1 MRLKAKTRFGRTELP
16 ERQAEVLRASIRI
29 EWATLVFLVITI
41 ALVYLVL
48 GNSQAMKAAWIEDML
63 SLAPPLAFLIA
74 VRIVNRRPT
83 MRNPYGFH
91 RSVGVAHLVAGVAL
105 FTMGAY
111 LIVDSAAGLIAG
123 EHPPIGSVELFGN
136 VVWLGWLM
144 MGVMALTIPLPIY
157 FGRRKMALAKEL
169 HDKVLYADADMNKAD
184 WQTAAGSIVGVA
196 GIGLGLWWLDGA
208 AAIFIAA
215 SITWDGV
222 KNVRAA
228 ITDLMDSRATTFDD
242 GKPHPLGRQ
251 VTDRLRSLRWV
262 EDAGVRM
269 RDQGHVFHAEAF
281 VVPRR
286 GKVSLDDLTAARD
299 ALIALDWKLQD
310 VVVIPVDELPEEVG
324 GSRSGRQSER
334 NR

>member
-1 MRLKAKTRFGRTELP
+1 MTAKPRFGRTELP
-16 ERQAEVLRASIRI
+16 DRQAEVLKASIRI

-74 VRIVNRRPT
+74 VRIVNRTPT
-83 MRNPYGFH
+83 MRHPYGFH
-91 RSVGVAHLVAGVAL
+91 RSIGIAHLVAGVAL

-111 LIVDSAAGLIAG
+111 LIADSASGLIAA
-123 EHPPIGSVELFGN
+123 EHPPIGSVELFGH

-157 FGRRKMALAKEL
+157 FGRQKMALAKEL

-184 WQTAAGSIVGVA
+184 WQTAVGSIVGVA
-196 GIGLGLWWLDGA
+196 GIGVGLWWADSA

-215 SITWDGV
+215 SIVWDGV

-242 GKPHPLGRQ
+242 GAPHPLGRHI
-251 VTDRLRSLRWV
+251 VDELRTLRWV
-262 EDAGVRM
+262 EDAGVRL

-281 VVPRR
+281 VVSRW
-286 GKVSLDDLTAARD
+286 GKVSLTDLESARD
-299 ALIALDWKLQD
+299 RLIDLDWKLQD
-310 VVVIPVDELPEEVG
+310 VVVVPVEELPEEVG
-324 GSRSGRQSER
+324 GSVHDRQSER
-334 NR
+334 NQ